1 LPWTTD
7 DAKNRALLDKCLL
20 SFAEPIESAATEVMK
35 RQGMITKVALQ
46 PDIRA
51 IDAAM
56 RQWQGDDQW
65 MNSAIQG
72 YLTGSPTSARAIFQ
86 QLAGARGLPLKDVFL
101 REWDMAL
108 NFCAHSDFR
117 EGVRARLIDK
127 DQKPRWNPPTLASV
141 DEKEIARLFSKQHG
155 QADRLREKFD
165 QLL

>member
-1 LPWTTD
+1 MLTKYIAYILALRFHGVHQEVLYHRYTATTAGSGLCTFLYTIERFATAAAVCETAGFDPWSSWGTASWLRFLRFRQRLP
-7 DAKNRALLDKCLL
+7 
-20 SFAEPIESAATEVMK
+20 
-35 RQGMITKVALQ
+35 
-46 PDIRA
+46 
-51 IDAAM
+51 
-56 RQWQGDDQW
+56 
-65 MNSAIQG
+65 
-72 YLTGSPTSARAIFQ
+72 Q
-86 QLAGARGLPLKDVFL
+86 QRSGGRGLPLKDVFL